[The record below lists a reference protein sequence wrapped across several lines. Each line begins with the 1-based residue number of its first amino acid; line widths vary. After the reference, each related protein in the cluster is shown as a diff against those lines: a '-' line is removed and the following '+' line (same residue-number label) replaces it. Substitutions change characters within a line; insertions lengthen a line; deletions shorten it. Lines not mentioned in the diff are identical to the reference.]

1 MILLQIFL
9 SWSLGVYWTIIVLS
23 QTWGKMLIKWQ
34 KAKWFLEKSCIL
46 ISSIIT
52 SICFVNKLESSK
64 RLKII
69 YIFFFF
75 FFFHSWVRLCLECL
89 EKKQTASAVL
99 ASSDQSVKWN
109 KQLLADFF
117 FYNHFADGWLLAR
130 YCIVN
135 LFAESTAAFT
145 LTFYR

>member
-1 MILLQIFL
+1 MNWHIVQHIFLKSHLILLQIFL

-23 QTWGKMLIKWQ
+23 QSWGKMLIKWQ

-64 RLKII
+64 RLKI

-89 EKKQTASAVL
+89 EKKNKLLLLYWLHQIN
-99 ASSDQSVKWN
+99 QSNEISNSW
-109 KQLLADFF
+109 QISFSTTILLM
-117 FYNHFADGWLLAR
+117 DGCLQGIA
-130 YCIVN
+130 
-135 LFAESTAAFT
+135 
-145 LTFYR
+145 